1 MKKLF
6 NNKYIVAFIMAF
18 ISYLSFLIYFKDIFS
33 NDSFNLMYTLL
44 FFFLYYFYYVELG
57 RSKNKLG
64 KIEKNSIILVSF
76 ILSFCLVVGSIVS
89 SYLGDIAGTIFNFHN
104 ILYCFVGIVG
114 YMLFFYF
121 VIRKFVSLTNK
132 LKIKGKGNF
141 GGKDFFKFVLLF
153 LLAWLPYFLRYFPA
167 VMTPDSYYSIENV
180 SNFILSDYHT
190 FGHTWFFGAFFLLGK
205 LLFGNLNL
213 AVGFYIVIQ
222 MIINAIV
229 FTFVVRFLYVKNV
242 NKILKW
248 VIILFM
254 LLSPL
259 YAIYSVT
266 LWRDILFGC
275 SFILLM
281 LSLYDYVDNNY
292 KLSKFNVSMY
302 LVATLIILFFRN
314 NGIYV
319 FILLVPCLVLFSKY
333 NKKILA
339 ISNIIII
346 VLYFVIKGP
355 VFDYFSI
362 AKSTSSEAY
371 SIPLQQISR
380 VVVSGL
386 EIDAKDYKY
395 LNTVIDMKKI
405 SKEYSPTISDPV
417 KRLVDNKNL
426 NKSKSKFFKVWF
438 KLFLRHPRTYIEA
451 YLCQTL
457 GYWYPDVVYWASG
470 GESKSIFKDINVYS
484 EPVIHDTNNLF
495 GAITSRKL
503 PLSNLIWSLGTMF
516 ILLMFSMFLVFYRKN
531 YRYLLCYMPLVCL
544 WFTLMVATPVF
555 CELRYVYGLFVCMP
569 LMVVIPFVK
578 KNV

>member
-222 MIINAIV
+222 MII
-229 FTFVVRFLYVKNV
+229 KNIERDKYTSIIHEELNKLGVEFSRYKERWDKLAKSIQTV
-242 NKILKW
+242 NKD
-248 VIILFM
+248 VE
-254 LLSPL
+254 
-259 YAIYSVT
+259 
-266 LWRDILFGC
+266 
-275 SFILLM
+275 
-281 LSLYDYVDNNY
+281 
-292 KLSKFNVSMY
+292 NVY
-302 LVATLIILFFRN
+302 ITTEKIT
-314 NGIYV
+314 
-319 FILLVPCLVLFSKY
+319 
-333 NKKILA
+333 KK
-339 ISNIIII
+339 
-346 VLYFVIKGP
+346 
-355 VFDYFSI
+355 FDYI
-362 AKSTSSEAY
+362 NQVDVDK
-371 SIPLQQISR
+371 
-380 VVVSGL
+380 L
-386 EIDAKDYKY
+386 EEKKD
-395 LNTVIDMKKI
+395 
-405 SKEYSPTISDPV
+405 E
-417 KRLVDNKNL
+417 
-426 NKSKSKFFKVWF
+426 
-438 KLFLRHPRTYIEA
+438 
-451 YLCQTL
+451 
-457 GYWYPDVVYWASG
+457 
-470 GESKSIFKDINVYS
+470 
-484 EPVIHDTNNLF
+484 
-495 GAITSRKL
+495 
-503 PLSNLIWSLGTMF
+503 
-516 ILLMFSMFLVFYRKN
+516 
-531 YRYLLCYMPLVCL
+531 
-544 WFTLMVATPVF
+544 
-555 CELRYVYGLFVCMP
+555 
-569 LMVVIPFVK
+569 
-578 KNV
+578 